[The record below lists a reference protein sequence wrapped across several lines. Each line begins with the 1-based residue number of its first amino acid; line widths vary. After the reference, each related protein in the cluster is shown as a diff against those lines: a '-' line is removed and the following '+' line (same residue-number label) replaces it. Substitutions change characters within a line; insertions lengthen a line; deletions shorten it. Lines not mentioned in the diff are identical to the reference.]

1 IEGSGDDGV
10 GFTEAGGVEAVMA
23 GRGAV
28 GGSKVAEAGAPRGFC
43 PATDSEPGK
52 AGGDGPP
59 QGAEVAALL
68 DGELAAVGAAGT
80 DVATFPPVAKGGV
93 ANGEGAGSIPG
104 VEGAVGN
111 ALLLN
116 GSGGSGSP
124 EGKAGAVFAP
134 GIVGG

>member
-1 IEGSGDDGV
+1 
-10 GFTEAGGVEAVMA
+10 
-23 GRGAV
+23 
-28 GGSKVAEAGAPRGFC
+28 
-43 PATDSEPGK
+43 
-52 AGGDGPP
+52 
-59 QGAEVAALL
+59 
-68 DGELAAVGAAGT
+68 LAAVGAAGT

-124 EGKAGAVFAP
+124 EGKAEAVFAP
-134 GIVGG
+134 GIVGGDNNPGAAGATAEALPDVCESAARAMAAES